1 MNTVTVIGRLTEN
14 PAGRSV
20 ACDSGPRTVA
30 KLSLA
35 VPPEHGRDAEPC
47 YIDVEVWGAL
57 AEACVSHLTK
67 GRRLGVTGRLA
78 LDRWTAED
86 GTHRRAHRIVA
97 SSVEFLDRPAA
108 QAAA

>member
-14 PAGRSV
+14 PASRTV
-20 ACDSGPRTVA
+20 ACDAGPRSVA

-35 VPPEHGRDAEPC
+35 VPPERGRDGEPC
-47 YIDVEVWGAL
+47 YIDIEVWGATAGACAAHL
-57 AEACVSHLTK
+57 AK
-67 GRRLGVTGRLA
+67 GRRVAVTGRLA

-97 SSVEFLDRPAA
+97 ASVEFLDRPAA